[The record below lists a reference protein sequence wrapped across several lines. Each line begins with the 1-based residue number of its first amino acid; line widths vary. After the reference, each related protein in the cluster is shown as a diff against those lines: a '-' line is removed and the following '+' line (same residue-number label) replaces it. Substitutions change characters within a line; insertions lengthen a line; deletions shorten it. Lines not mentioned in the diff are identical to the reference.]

1 MIEGKLTMP
10 PFSSFSSNTKLRK
23 LILADEVSFDL

>member
-10 PFSSFSSNTKLRK
+10 KVNAFSMNKKLRK
-23 LILADEVSFDL
+23 LILADEVSFD